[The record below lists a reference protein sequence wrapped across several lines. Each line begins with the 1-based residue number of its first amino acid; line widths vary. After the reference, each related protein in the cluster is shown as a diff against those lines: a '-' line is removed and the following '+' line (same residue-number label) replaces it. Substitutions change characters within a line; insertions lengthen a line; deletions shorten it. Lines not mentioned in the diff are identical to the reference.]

1 MEKRRVPATGLFF
14 YTPMFRIRR
23 MKKVSFHTLGCKLNY
38 AETASLER
46 QFVDRGFSIVPFG
59 EESDVC
65 VVNTCSVTE
74 RADRECRQI
83 VRRALHTSRD
93 PYVVVLGCYAQLQPE
108 ELASINGVDLVLGA
122 SEKFRLFER
131 AGSFRKEEVPRVF
144 VSPIEQAS
152 DFGAAYSGGVDDR
165 TRAFLKVQDGC
176 DFNCSFCTIP
186 LARGSSRSQGIGE
199 CIAQAE
205 SLVGQGYREIVLT
218 GVNVGDYGKKERSS
232 LLALVEQLE
241 SVAGLDRIR
250 ISSIEPNLLSPEL
263 LDYWAS
269 SEKLCPH
276 FHIPLQSGNDDILR
290 KMRRRYTTSDY
301 SRLVEAIRNK
311 LPEAGIGA
319 DVIVGF
325 PGETDDHFKGS
336 YNFLLDL
343 AVSYFHV
350 FTYSERPNTPSL
362 GLEGRIEPRVR
373 YSRSEMLRT
382 LGLQKKQAFYRSQLH
397 TTREVLFERNVE
409 DDKISGYTEN
419 YIRVFATYHASLE
432 NKIVPVRL
440 NECHA
445 DGCFGVVLSSGDEL
459 GASMLRQPAMQAF
472 VG

>member
-108 ELASINGVDLVLGA
+108 ELASIHGVDLVLGA
-122 SEKFRLFER
+122 NEKFRLFEH
-131 AGSFRKEEVPRVF
+131 AGAFRKEEVPRVY

-186 LARGSSRSQGIGE
+186 LARGSSRSQAIGE
-199 CIAQAE
+199 CVAQAE
-205 SLVGQGYREIVLT
+205 ILVDQGYREIVLT
-218 GVNVGDYGKKERSS
+218 GVNVGDYGKGEGTS
-232 LLALVEQLE
+232 LLALVERLE
-241 SVAGLDRIR
+241 SVSGLDRIR

-263 LDYWAS
+263 LDYWSS

-276 FHIPLQSGNDDILR
+276 FHIPLQSGSDDILR

-301 SRLVEAIRNK
+301 SRLVDAIRKK
-311 LPEAGIGA
+311 LPDAGIGA

-325 PGETDDHFKGS
+325 PGETDDHFKMS
-336 YNFLLDL
+336 YNFLYEL
-343 AVSYFHV
+343 AVTYFHV

-362 GLEGRIEPRVR
+362 GLEGRIEPRLR

-397 TTREVLFERNVE
+397 TTREVLFERNVV
-409 DDKISGYTEN
+409 DNMISGYTEN
-419 YIRVFATYHASLE
+419 YVRVFAPYQASLE
-432 NKIVPVRL
+432 NKVVPVQL
-440 NECHA
+440 TEHDA
-445 DGCFGVVLSSGDEL
+445 EGCRGVVCSAEDVIE
-459 GASMLRQPAMQAF
+459 APPLRKRAYHAF
-472 VG
+472 A